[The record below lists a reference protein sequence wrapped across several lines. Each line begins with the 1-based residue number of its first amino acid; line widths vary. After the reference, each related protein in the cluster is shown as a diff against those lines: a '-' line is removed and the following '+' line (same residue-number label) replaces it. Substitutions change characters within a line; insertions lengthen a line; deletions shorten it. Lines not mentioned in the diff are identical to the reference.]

1 MGRLATWLTDK
12 VVSWLTHETPR
23 ADIPLSDF
31 DRLCFEIRPCDVLL
45 IEGRSRVSNVIKN
58 ITQSAWTHA
67 ALYIGRLHD
76 IEDSATREII
86 AAHHHDSPTDQLI
99 IEAVLGEGTIVRP
112 LAKYRG
118 EHLRICRPKGLSLSD
133 AQRVMTYA
141 TQHLGNG
148 YDVRHLLDIGRFL
161 LPYALIPRR
170 WKSSLFEH
178 HAGVPT
184 RTVCSSMLA
193 AAFSAVHFPILP
205 VIHRTEDGRL
215 QLFKRN
221 SRLHTPRD
229 FDYSPYF
236 DIIKYPFL
244 GFDDLAVYRQLPWDQ
259 NGVICN
265 GENECY
271 LPQDF
276 AAPRRRAYSPG
287 RLPSSEASG
296 QS

>member
-1 MGRLATWLTDK
+1 MGRLATWLAQK
-12 VVSWLTHETPR
+12 VVSWLTHEMP
-23 ADIPLSDF
+23 ASDISLSDF

-45 IEGRSRVSNVIKN
+45 VEGRSRVSNVIKN
-58 ITQSAWTHA
+58 ITQSPWTHA
-67 ALYIGRLHD
+67 AIYIGRLHD
-76 IEDSATREII
+76 VEDPAARELI
-86 AAHHHDSPTDQLI
+86 AAHHQGHATDQLI

-112 LAKYRG
+112 LSKYRG
-118 EHLRICRPKGLSLSD
+118 EHVRICRPKGLSLSD
-133 AQRVMTYA
+133 AQRVMSFA
-141 TQHLGNG
+141 AQHLGNG

-184 RTVCSSMLA
+184 RTVCSSMIA
-193 AAFSAVHFPILP
+193 GAFSAVHFPILP
-205 VIHRTEDGRL
+205 VIHRAEDGRL

-236 DIIKYPFL
+236 DIIKYPLL

-271 LPQDF
+271 LPQDL
-276 AAPRRRAYSPG
+276 ASARRRAFPPG
-287 RLPSSEASG
+287 RLPSSAAS
-296 QS
+296 S